1 MHATVIAGGYSDR
14 VSEQGR
20 AEGGSLGLE
29 VLDRLGETRAAVNV
43 APSDSGKGQKREVL
57 LLSVQ
62 PRHVIFAM
70 GAIQPSPGLASPT
83 LDLRG
88 NDIANSQLSTLDD
101 APGTRTYLDK
111 LGKRLIHAFA
121 LPAEGHPPP
130 HELMERDDCVGG
142 ADTFRL

>member
-1 MHATVIAGGYSDR
+1 MHATVIAGGYSDHASQQR
-14 VSEQGR
+14 R
-20 AEGGSLGLE
+20 AEGGSLRLE

-43 APSDSGKGQKREVL
+43 APTDSGKDQKHELL

-70 GAIQPSPGLASPT
+70 CAIQPSPGLASPT

-88 NDIANSQLSTLDD
+88 NDIANPQLSTLDD
-101 APGTRTYLDK
+101 TPGTRTDLDK
-111 LGKRLIHAFA
+111 RGKRLVHAFA
-121 LPAEGHPPP
+121 LPAEGHPPS
-130 HELMERDDCVGG
+130 HELMERDDGVGG